1 MSSLEATSKSK
12 IKDHD
17 DKHNDSNE
25 DRGIEDNISTDSVQS
40 RDPLT
45 DIDYICKSTTLITE
59 SLRNGKDIAQLP
71 NGDIIVTERKIVHLH
86 YTWDPVKGKMVRIS

>member
-1 MSSLEATSKSK
+1 MTSLETEHK
-12 IKDHD
+12 IEKDNND
-17 DKHNDSNE
+17 DNNNS
-25 DRGIEDNISTDSVQS
+25 GPQS

-86 YTWDPVKGKMVRIS
+86 YTWDQEKGKMVRIS

>member
-1 MSSLEATSKSK
+1 MSNAESRKEIDENIENAAT
-12 IKDHD
+12 KDQ
-17 DKHNDSNE
+17 
-25 DRGIEDNISTDSVQS
+25 GP
-40 RDPLT
+40 DPLT

-86 YTWDPVKGKMVRIS
+86 YTWDPAKGKMVRIS

>member
-1 MSSLEATSKSK
+1 MSNLETNKNN
-12 IKDHD
+12 
-17 DKHNDSNE
+17 DKGRNQA
-25 DRGIEDNISTDSVQS
+25 VAK
-40 RDPLT
+40 DPLT

-86 YTWDPVKGKMVRIS
+86 YTWDPIKAKMTRIS

>member
-1 MSSLEATSKSK
+1 MSNSEAKK
-12 IKDHD
+12 EARGNNEELKDQ
-17 DKHNDSNE
+17 
-25 DRGIEDNISTDSVQS
+25 GP
-40 RDPLT
+40 DPLT

-86 YTWDPVKGKMVRIS
+86 YTWDPAKAKMVRIS

>member
-1 MSSLEATSKSK
+1 MTSLETASK
-12 IKDHD
+12 IEKDN
-17 DKHNDSNE
+17 NDNNS
-25 DRGIEDNISTDSVQS
+25 GAQG

-86 YTWDPVKGKMVRIS
+86 YTWDPAKAKMVRIS

>member
-1 MSSLEATSKSK
+1 MTNLEARKEIEK
-12 IKDHD
+12 N
-17 DKHNDSNE
+17 NDGE
-25 DRGIEDNISTDSVQS
+25 KRRDQGP
-40 RDPLT
+40 DPLT

-86 YTWDPVKGKMVRIS
+86 YTWDSSKGKMVRIS

>member
-1 MSSLEATSKSK
+1 MGSSEAGKK
-12 IKDHD
+12 ANNKDID
-17 DKHNDSNE
+17 QKNKD
-25 DRGIEDNISTDSVQS
+25 GA
-40 RDPLT
+40 DPLT

-86 YTWDPVKGKMVRIS
+86 YTWDASKGKMVRIS

>member
-1 MSSLEATSKSK
+1 MESLEASDALSEEKGRKAT
-12 IKDHD
+12 
-17 DKHNDSNE
+17 E
-25 DRGIEDNISTDSVQS
+25 DGP
-40 RDPLT
+40 DPLT

-86 YTWDPVKGKMVRIS
+86 YTWDASKGKMVRIS

>member
-1 MSSLEATSKSK
+1 MSGSEVEKEIQSINEKG
-12 IKDHD
+12 DH
-17 DKHNDSNE
+17 NSQ
-25 DRGIEDNISTDSVQS
+25 TP
-40 RDPLT
+40 DPLT

-86 YTWDPVKGKMVRIS
+86 YTWDSAKGKMVRIS

>member
-1 MSSLEATSKSK
+1 MSNAESKK
-12 IKDHD
+12 IEENIKNQDGKDQ
-17 DKHNDSNE
+17 
-25 DRGIEDNISTDSVQS
+25 GP
-40 RDPLT
+40 DPLT

-86 YTWDPVKGKMVRIS
+86 YTWDPAKGKMVRIS

>member
-1 MSSLEATSKSK
+1 MTSLETASK
-12 IKDHD
+12 IEKDN
-17 DKHNDSNE
+17 NDNSQNNNA
-25 DRGIEDNISTDSVQS
+25 NI

-71 NGDIIVTERKIVHLH
+71 NGDIIVTERKIMHLH
-86 YTWDPVKGKMVRIS
+86 YTWDQAKGKMVRIS